1 MGAFFVSEK
10 KNKIFLLKCF
20 SYNIYIYLCF
30 IKQNEKIKIMKT
42 VKKQTRFM
50 DGNIDVDG
58 FVFDL
63 LVNEYGLKAVLES
76 EFDTDN
82 AIYSNGFVIAIMSDK
97 VPTLELHPTTSH
109 RHSNELEEYHHVI
122 INDECY
128 NVYFK

>member
-1 MGAFFVSEK
+1 MYFV
-10 KNKIFLLKCF
+10 
-20 SYNIYIYLCF
+20 F
-30 IKQNEKIKIMKT
+30 IKYVLLGIENNEKQVIMKT

-50 DGNIDVDG
+50 NGNIDVEG

-76 EFDTDN
+76 NFDTDN
-82 AIYSNGFVIAIMSDK
+82 AIYSNGFVLAIMSDK
-97 VPTLELHPTTSH
+97 VPTLELQSTTSH
-109 RHSNELEEYHHVI
+109 RYSNELEEYHHVI